1 MPNRATVR
9 KQIAAVA
16 RATRMYLDSE
26 RGPTRAALELARNLA
41 AVLTLEPMHPEIVL
55 GDMLTQR
62 LRHGWIKCGDRSAV
76 VKLGA
81 AAWRRAGSPL
91 AVAA

>member
-1 MPNRATVR
+1 MPSRTAIRN
-9 KQIAAVA
+9 QIAAVA

-41 AVLTLEPMHPEIVL
+41 AVLNLEPQHPEPVL
-55 GDMLTQR
+55 ADMLTHR
-62 LRHGWIKCGDRSAV
+62 LRNGWIKCGDRSAV

-81 AAWRRAGSPL
+81 DAWRRAGAL
-91 AVAA
+91 QVAA